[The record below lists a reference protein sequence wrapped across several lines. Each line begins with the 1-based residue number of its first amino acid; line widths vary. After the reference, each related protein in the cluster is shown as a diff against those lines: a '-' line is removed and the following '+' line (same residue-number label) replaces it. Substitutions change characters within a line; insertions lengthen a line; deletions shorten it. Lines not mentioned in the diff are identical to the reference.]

1 MNALVADSSQMHR
14 HSSVSAVLGGL
25 LAGVIISLGIGIATL
40 VAAGLNLGVILG
52 IDGTALA
59 ATNPMRAFVPGLLV
73 AIAAALLFSSQR
85 VRFGGSARSGEL
97 WPVRSLGRW

>member
-1 MNALVADSSQMHR
+1 MHR

-40 VAAGLNLGVILG
+40 VATGLNLGVILG